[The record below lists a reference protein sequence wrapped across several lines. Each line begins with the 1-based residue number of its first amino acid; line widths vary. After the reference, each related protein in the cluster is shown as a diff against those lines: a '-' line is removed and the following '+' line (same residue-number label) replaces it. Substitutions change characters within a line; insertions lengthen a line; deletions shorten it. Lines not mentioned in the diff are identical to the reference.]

1 MKKIFAAGLTAVAA
15 VAIAA
20 APVQAAY
27 PERPVQFVVPW
38 PPGDLEDVLTRLIA
52 KQFSKDHGVPAAV
65 VNRKGGGGVVG
76 SSTVAR
82 AKPDGYT
89 IGSFVIGIPTV
100 QVLMGNAPWK
110 RDTFEPVGIFLTYPF
125 ILAARGDAPYNN
137 IAELAAYAKKNK
149 VKLGHFGYGL
159 VPTRATVLAAK
170 QMGFKFSS
178 NAAFNAL
185 TCATLKAKDA
195 DVINTTVQLVLPCLK
210 NIKILAAFADDR
222 ISILPNVATL
232 SEQVKGR
239 TLPLLWNGLFVPK
252 GTPQAVK
259 DKIAA
264 SAKKALAGEAAKKVA
279 KTTGAIIYWKNQE
292 ESKRQI
298 DRDFK
303 IIEGMLEE
311 MGDLKKKK

>member
-1 MKKIFAAGLTAVAA
+1 MKKVFAAGLTALAA
-15 VAIAA
+15 LGIAT

-27 PERPVQFVVPW
+27 PERPVQFVIPW

-52 KQFSKDHGVPAAV
+52 KQFSKDYGVPAAV
-65 VNRKGGGGVVG
+65 VNRAGGGGVVG
-76 SSTVAR
+76 ASTVAR

-89 IGSFVIGIPTV
+89 VGSFVIGLPTI

-159 VPTRATVLAAK
+159 IPTRATILAAK

-178 NAAFNAL
+178 NAAFDEL

-195 DVINTTVQLVLPCLK
+195 DVINTTAQLVLPCLK
-210 NIKILAAFADDR
+210 NIKVLAAFADNR

-232 SEQVKGR
+232 AEQVKGR

-252 GTPQAVK
+252 GTPQDVK
-259 DKIAA
+259 DKITA
-264 SAKKALAGEAAKKVA
+264 SAKKALASDAAKQVA
-279 KTTGAIIYWKNQE
+279 KTTGAVIYWKNQA
-292 ESKRQI
+292 ESQKQV
-298 DRDFK
+298 DLDF
-303 IIEGMLEE
+303 ENARSMLKE
-311 MGDLKKKK
+311 MGDLKE

>member
-1 MKKIFAAGLTAVAA
+1 MKNVIAAGLTALAA
-15 VAIAA
+15 LGIVA

-27 PERPVQFVVPW
+27 PERPVQFVIPW

-52 KQFSKDHGVPAAV
+52 KQFSKDYGVPAAV
-65 VNRKGGGGVVG
+65 VNRAGGGGVVG
-76 SSTVAR
+76 ASTVAR

-89 IGSFVIGIPTV
+89 VGSFVIGLPTI

-159 VPTRATVLAAK
+159 IPTRATILAAK
-170 QMGFKFSS
+170 QMGFKFSA
-178 NAAFNAL
+178 NAAFDEL

-195 DVINTTVQLVLPCLK
+195 DVINTTAQLVLPCLK
-210 NIKILAAFADDR
+210 NIKVLAAFADSR

-232 SEQVKGR
+232 AEQVKGR

-252 GTPQAVK
+252 GTPQEVK
-259 DKIAA
+259 DKITA
-264 SAKKALAGEAAKKVA
+264 SAKKALASDAAKRVA
-279 KTTGAIIYWKNQE
+279 KTTGAVIYWKNQA
-292 ESKRQI
+292 ESQKQV
-298 DRDFK
+298 DLDF
-303 IIEGMLEE
+303 ENARSMLKE
-311 MGDLKKKK
+311 MGDLKE